1 MQLRSSSLAPRAD
14 PLDADRGPDCCH
26 VRPRAPL
33 AQTAVRRD
41 EHVSTITLR
50 SGVEVENPLEL
61 ALGFLGAY
69 SSYEVGDP
77 SGPASFDESDLR
89 LANRGGA
96 RISAAEIA
104 AILERRG
111 EIERALRKIDPAA
124 SLADGTS
131 SIPWSPLTR
140 LFDAFA
146 DIRGVG
152 FSKMTKA
159 LHRKRPAL
167 IPMLDSV
174 VQTYLTD
181 DDPGTGSSG
190 TFGERAT
197 ALVRSYK
204 RDLDRNRAVLRQL
217 QRELASR
224 GYRLTEVRILD
235 LVVWSV
241 SAGT

>member
-1 MQLRSSSLAPRAD
+1 VCDDRLVADVTAIILR
-14 PLDADRGPDCCH
+14 G
-26 VRPRAPL
+26 
-33 AQTAVRRD
+33 
-41 EHVSTITLR
+41 
-50 SGVEVENPLEL
+50 GVEVEHPLEL
-61 ALGFLGAY
+61 ALEFLASY
-69 SSYEVGDP
+69 SSFDAHSS
-77 SGPASFDESDLR
+77 SGPGSFDEGDLR

-111 EIERALRKIDPAA
+111 KIEHALRKIHPEA
-124 SLADGTS
+124 SLAEATS
-131 SIPWSPLTR
+131 SVPWIPLTR

-152 FSKMTKA
+152 FSKTTKA

-174 VQTYLTD
+174 IQAYLTSD
-181 DDPGTGSSG
+181 DSEQHSSES
-190 TFGERAT
+190 FAERAT
-197 ALVRSYK
+197 TLVRSYK
-204 RDLDRNRAVLRQL
+204 RDLDRNRSALRGI

-235 LVVWSV
+235 LLIWSV
-241 SAGT
+241 SAAT